1 MAWGIWNK
9 IKKGFE
15 KVKSKAL
22 PAITKS
28 VNFVKNNKDLIDA
41 GIDFIAPKIGKSG
54 NFAHGIVDKISK
66 GPSMRELQLLHS
78 NVESDDYPESG
89 GMIKIITLKY
99 R

>member
-1 MAWGIWNK
+1 MTWGIWNK

-15 KVKSKAL
+15 KVKSKAI
-22 PAITKS
+22 PAINKG

-54 NFAHGIVDKISK
+54 NFAHGIVDTISK

-89 GMIKIITLKY
+89 GMIKPLYK
-99 R
+99 

>member
-41 GIDFIAPKIGKSG
+41 GIDYLAPKLGTSG
-54 NFAHGIVDKISK
+54 NFAHGLVDTISK
-66 GPSMRELQLLHS
+66 GPSIRELQLLHS
-78 NVESDDYPESG
+78 NVDSDDDYPESG
-89 GMIKIITLKY
+89 GMIQPLYK
-99 R
+99 

>member
-1 MAWGIWNK
+1 MTWGIWNK

-15 KVKSKAL
+15 KVKSKAI

-28 VNFVKNNKDLIDA
+28 VDFVKNNKELIDA
-41 GIDFIAPKIGKSG
+41 GIDYFAPKLGTSG
-54 NFAHGIVDKISK
+54 NFAHGIVDTISK

-89 GMIKIITLKY
+89 GMIKPLYK
-99 R
+99 

>member
-41 GIDFIAPKIGKSG
+41 GIDYLAPKLGTSG
-54 NFAHGIVDKISK
+54 NFAHGLVDTISK

-78 NVESDDYPESG
+78 NVDSDDDYPESG
-89 GMIKIITLKY
+89 GMIKPLYK
-99 R
+99 

>member
-1 MAWGIWNK
+1 MTWGIWNK

-41 GIDFIAPKIGKSG
+41 GIDYLAPKLGTSG
-54 NFAHGIVDKISK
+54 NFAHGLVDTISK

-78 NVESDDYPESG
+78 NVDSDDDYPESG
-89 GMIKIITLKY
+89 GMIKPLYK
-99 R
+99 

>member
-28 VNFVKNNKDLIDA
+28 VNFVKNNKVLIDA
-41 GIDFIAPKIGKSG
+41 GIDFIAPKIGTSG
-54 NFAHGIVDKISK
+54 NLAHGIVDKISR
-66 GPSMRELQLLHS
+66 GPSMRELKLLHS
-78 NVESDDYPESG
+78 NIDDDDTGYAESG
-89 GMIKIITLKY
+89 GMIKPLYK
-99 R
+99 

>member
-41 GIDFIAPKIGKSG
+41 GIDYLAPKLGTSG
-54 NFAHGIVDKISK
+54 NFAHGLVDTISK

-78 NVESDDYPESG
+78 NVDSDDYPESG
-89 GMIKIITLKY
+89 GMIKPLYK
-99 R
+99 

>member
-1 MAWGIWNK
+1 MTWGIWNK

-15 KVKSKAL
+15 KVKSKAI
-22 PAITKS
+22 PAINKG

-54 NFAHGIVDKISK
+54 NFAHGLVDTISK

-78 NVESDDYPESG
+78 NVDIDYDYPESG
-89 GMIKIITLKY
+89 GMIKPLYK
-99 R
+99 

>member
-1 MAWGIWNK
+1 MTWGIWNK

-41 GIDFIAPKIGKSG
+41 GIDFIAPKIGTSG
-54 NFAHGIVDKISK
+54 NLAHGIVDKISR

-78 NVESDDYPESG
+78 NVDSDDDYPESG
-89 GMIKIITLKY
+89 GMIKPLYK
-99 R
+99 